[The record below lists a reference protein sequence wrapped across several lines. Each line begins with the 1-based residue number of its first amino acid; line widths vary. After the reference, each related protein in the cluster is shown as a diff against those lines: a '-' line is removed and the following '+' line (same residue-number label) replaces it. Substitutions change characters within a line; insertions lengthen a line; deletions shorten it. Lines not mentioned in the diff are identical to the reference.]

1 MPSLASNDS
10 SFSTAIPKQ
19 TDKSPQQNC
28 RPVATERKVGLKEA
42 FRAIER
48 QQCWRLELTLPVDYQ
63 ECQLTAFVR
72 SKPNR
77 SGPASLYVSASFIA
91 IDRYV

>member
-28 RPVATERKVGLKEA
+28 RPVATERKAGLKEA

-48 QQCWRLELTLPVDYQ
+48 QQCWRFRPDGYGELIGSSRCYVAIELRRGGVD
-63 ECQLTAFVR
+63 R
-72 SKPNR
+72 
-77 SGPASLYVSASFIA
+77 
-91 IDRYV
+91 